1 MSIDLG
7 EIREVGIQVYSK
19 IGQPFVIDT
28 AEYEILTANE
38 ELLENGLAT
47 IEDDKVL
54 MLFHATQKGA
64 FIVKFKYMIDDETLI
79 AKIKIGVI

>member
-1 MSIDLG
+1 MSLDLG

>member
-1 MSIDLG
+1 MSLDLG

-19 IGQPFVIDT
+19 IGQPFAIDT

-64 FIVKFKYMIDDETLI
+64 FIVKFKYMINDETLI

>member
-38 ELLENGLAT
+38 ELLETGLAT
-47 IEDDKVL
+47 IQGDKVL